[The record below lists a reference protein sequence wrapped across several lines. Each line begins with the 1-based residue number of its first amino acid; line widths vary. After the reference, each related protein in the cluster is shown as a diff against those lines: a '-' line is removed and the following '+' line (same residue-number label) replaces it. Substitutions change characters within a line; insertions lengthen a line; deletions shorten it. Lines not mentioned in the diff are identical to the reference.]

1 MRFLT
6 QTPQISDV
14 VFVPSFN
21 EEVSFF
27 QQQYD
32 FLNSCYDKLK
42 ATQETLE
49 KLGELAVIGCTY
61 TEEKLVNSL
70 KQLKFVLLRKDDE
83 QIKQQL
89 VLVRERLWNY
99 LVWLKENSNNL
110 PTYLLRQDIENSKL
124 TYDDI
129 LALAYLLSLT
139 RSNLKEDINKF
150 ELLLTELYK
159 RIAPEDFNNLLDYV
173 MPLPESSPL
182 TEQANEKL
190 FYASELINKIRQ
202 TGSFYKLVLT
212 NLLSDA
218 RTLKQELRQDFWH
231 KDVILAVITLDLE
244 LKRQFQ
250 KFAIEKATI
259 LEICKSM
266 LANNFNAIGELTD
279 GTTLNLA
286 AAKDFIEN
294 LDKILAQD
302 YESLQNEL
310 KQAAQVFEIVY
321 NANDEWQKLSK
332 QASKINNQKADQQKF
347 VATKAE
353 NLMLK
358 PLIETHRNIGIVEIE
373 EQLTARVEEII
384 NSINQ
389 TAKTNKLPLR
399 YSQLILSQNEIIALF
414 SQGNMLESTFHA
426 QQYNLTRKV
435 TALIAELQ
443 ETFSLLSQ
451 NEQKSLKSNLNNI
464 LGQLLEHAEKV
475 NSELEI
481 LSKQA
486 DKQSDINLSIALV
499 GIKNKLTKA
508 VEQSCEWSD
517 IILQGSYV

>member
-1 MRFLT
+1 MRLLT
-6 QTPQISDV
+6 ETPQISDV

-32 FLNSCYDKLK
+32 FLNNCYDKLK
-42 ATQETLE
+42 ATQDTLE
-49 KLGELAVIGCTY
+49 KLGELTVIGCTY
-61 TEEKLVNSL
+61 TEEKLVSSL
-70 KQLKFVLLRKDDE
+70 KQLKFVLLGKDDE

-89 VLVRERLWNY
+89 VVVRERLWNY
-99 LVWLKENSNNL
+99 LIWLKENSNNL
-110 PTYLLRQDIENSKL
+110 PTYLLRQDIENSQL

-129 LALAYLLSLT
+129 LSLAYLLSLT
-139 RSNLKEDINKF
+139 RSNAKEDINKF

-159 RIAPEDFNNLLDYV
+159 RIAPEDFNNLLDYI
-173 MPLPESSPL
+173 MPLAESSSL
-182 TEQANEKL
+182 TQEANAKL
-190 FYASELINKIRQ
+190 FYASELISKIRQ

-218 RTLKQELRQDFWH
+218 RALKQELRQDFWH
-231 KDVILAVITLDLE
+231 KDVILAVVTLDLE

-250 KFAIEKATI
+250 KFVTEKTMA
-259 LEICKSM
+259 LEICNNM
-266 LANNFNAIGELTD
+266 IANNFSAIGELAD
-279 GTTLNLA
+279 GVTLNLA
-286 AAKDFIEN
+286 AAKNFIEN

-310 KQAAQVFEIVY
+310 KQAAQVFETVY
-321 NANDEWQKLSK
+321 KANEEWQKLAKTSETTHNK
-332 QASKINNQKADQQKF
+332 KINEQKF
-347 VATKAE
+347 VATKTE
-353 NLMLK
+353 NPKLK

-373 EQLTARVEEII
+373 EQLNARVEEMI

-389 TAKTNKLPLR
+389 TAKTSKLPLR
-399 YSQLILSQNEIIALF
+399 YSQLTLSQNEVIALF
-414 SQGNMLESTFHA
+414 SQGNMLESTFQV
-426 QQYNLTRKV
+426 QQYSLTRKV

-443 ETFSLLSQ
+443 ETFVLLSQ

-464 LGQLLEHAEKV
+464 LGQLLEHAEKI

-481 LSKQA
+481 MCKQV

-499 GIKNKLTKA
+499 GVKNKLTKA
-508 VEQSCEWSD
+508 IEQSYEWSD
-517 IILQGSYV
+517 VMLQSSYM